1 MNSAFRQQPPFP
13 LKKQAQALASKGRFG
28 DTELVHMNPL
38 EVDVLRSMTPN
49 NQLTINPDTGQPE
62 AFLPLLLALGG
73 GILGAGATTG
83 VLGTLGATGLAAIGS
98 GLGTAIETGS
108 LEEGLKAGLISG
120 VLGGVGGRFVEGLGA
135 AGGAA
140 GGTAGA
146 ATGAG
151 AGATATALQTGA
163 GELPTFITQG
173 VTEGAKQAAGEEVA
187 KQTLREAF
195 TSGLSQVANPSVFAP
210 IAASGL
216 TGQGMTEQ
224 FNMMNAPMPGMDD
237 DDDFYVP
244 VRLNDR
250 GVRRRP
256 RSMSGT
262 SEFDYFANPFSFT
275 PLRGFEDG
283 GQVGIEPR
291 GMFRGG
297 RAAIEAR
304 ENRGAD
310 AEPNGETFDPFAGDF
325 APTNLAIPSY
335 FSNPFGSSAVQ
346 TSNLGQG
353 LTDAQGNRQ
362 FNIIEDTT
370 TEQIFTPRADDTQIA
385 LGTRGFAD
393 APVIDYNRRLLGD
406 PTRTI
411 TTQRRVDNPDF
422 LGAAGTGTTTGT
434 TAAGGTIPDD
444 AFGGTTQI
452 VTGGSEFNETFG
464 MGEGVVSDL
473 GTGQP
478 DPYGTGAFVPP
489 GSVPADVP
497 GAYDPESGYMLPTGP
512 DFQAAIDDYLAGVD
526 FSSFVDAPPALDT
539 SQFLTAD
546 DLVGFGPDTSQFL
559 TAADL
564 PTFDTSQFVTADD
577 LTGFAPDTSQFLTA
591 ADLPTF
597 DTSQFLTAGDL
608 PTFDP
613 VDTSQFLTA
622 ADLPTFDTSQ
632 FLTAGDLPTFNPV
645 DTSQFLTAA
654 DLPTMDTSQFLTAAD
669 LPTMDTSQFLT
680 AADLPTMD
688 TSQFLTAADI
698 PTLDTSQFLTA
709 ADLPTLDTSQFL
721 TAADLPTMDTSQ
733 FLTAADLPTLDTSQF
748 LTAADLPTID
758 TSGFLTSADLPTA
771 FDPTGLQEQINTL
784 SAAQTPAFDATDL
797 QRQIASLSAQVA
809 ALNPAASAPVF
820 SPTQPVMDFAIPR
833 FAR

>member
-49 NQLTINPDTGQPE
+49 NRLTINPDTGQPE

-73 GILGAGATTG
+73 GVLGAGAAAAGGTG
-83 VLGTLGATGLAAIGS
+83 LLATLGATGAAAIGS

-120 VLGGVGGRFVEGLGA
+120 VLGGIGGKVF
-135 AGGAA
+135 GGASSTLGSTGQQVGQEVGKQTAAEIAQTVGAENLITSTLPSAVPTSVDFA
-140 GGTAGA
+140 GQLA
-146 ATGAG
+146 AEQA
-151 AGATATALQTGA
+151 
-163 GELPTFITQG
+163 
-173 VTEGAKQAAGEEVA
+173 AKQAATDAATQELA
-187 KQTLREAF
+187 KEAAKDVTLRQAF
-195 TSGLSQVANPSVFAP
+195 AAGIPQITNPEVFGS

-224 FNMMNAPMPGMDD
+224 FNLMNAPLMEEEEE
-237 DDDFYVP
+237 DDFYVP

-256 RSMSGT
+256 RNLSGT
-262 SEFDYFANPFSFT
+262 GEFDYFANPFSFT
-275 PLRGFEDG
+275 PLRGFEEG
-283 GQVGIEPR
+283 GKVDLEPR

-304 ENRGAD
+304 EGSGVENVGFNPD
-310 AEPNGETFDPFAGDF
+310 TFDPFEGQF
-325 APTNLAIPSY
+325 APSDFIIPSY
-335 FSNPFGSSAVQ
+335 FSNPFGSPTTDASGG
-346 TSNLGQG
+346 LDRG

-362 FNIIEDTT
+362 FNIVEDTQT
-370 TEQIFTPRADDTQIA
+370 QQIFTPRADDTQIA
-385 LGTRGFAD
+385 LGARGFAD

-411 TTQRRVDNPDF
+411 TTQSLVENPDF
-422 LGAAGTGTTTGT
+422 SFGTGGTGGTTGGTTTG
-434 TAAGGTIPDD
+434 GGTTGSGTRPQT
-444 AFGGTTQI
+444 GTTQI
-452 VTGGSEFNETFG
+452 VTGGSPFNETFG
-464 MGEGVVSDL
+464 MGEGVVSNIN
-473 GTGQP
+473 TGQQ
-478 DPYGTGAFVPP
+478 DPYGIDGGFTPVG
-489 GSVPADVP
+489 GILEGVP
-497 GAYDPESGYMLPTGP
+497 GAYDPESGFMLPTGP
-512 DFQAAIDDYLAGVD
+512 DGRPPMEEGTFGPNDGLAGVGIDAPPAIMGGPDFEAAIDDYLAGVD
-526 FSSFVDAPPALDT
+526 FSTFVDAPPAM
-539 SQFLTAD
+539 
-546 DLVGFGPDTSQFL
+546 DTSQFL

-564 PTFDTSQFVTADD
+564 ADLAPDTSQFVTAADLEGFRPDTSQFVTVDD
-577 LTGFAPDTSQFLTA
+577 LAGFRPDTSQFLTA
-591 ADLPTF
+591 A
-597 DTSQFLTAGDL
+597 DL

-622 ADLPTFDTSQ
+622 ADLPTFDPVDTSQ
-632 FLTAGDLPTFNPV
+632 FLTAADLPTI

-669 LPTMDTSQFLT
+669 L
-680 AADLPTMD
+680 
-688 TSQFLTAADI
+688 

-733 FLTAADLPTLDTSQF
+733 FLTAADLPT
-748 LTAADLPTID
+748 
-758 TSGFLTSADLPTA
+758 A
-771 FDPTGLQEQINTL
+771 FDPTGLQEQIDTL
-784 SAAQTPAFDATDL
+784 AAAQAPAFDPTGL
-797 QRQIASLSAQVA
+797 QEQIASLSAQVA

-820 SPTQPVMDFAIPR
+820 SPTQPVMDFAIPSPR